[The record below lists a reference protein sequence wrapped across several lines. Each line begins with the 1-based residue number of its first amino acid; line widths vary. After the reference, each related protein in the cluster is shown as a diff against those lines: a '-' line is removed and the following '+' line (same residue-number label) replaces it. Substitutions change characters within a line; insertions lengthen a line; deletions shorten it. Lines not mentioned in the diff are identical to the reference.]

1 LDTVKEPSMSAK
13 RLGSEALAR
22 GSTDNVTA
30 VVVFLKQTDTAET
43 VTWERAF

>member
-1 LDTVKEPSMSAK
+1 MSAK